1 MIKSLAVMAFAFLV
15 ACGAAH
21 AADPALSADA
31 NVKYLADN
39 AKKKGVVTRPSGL
52 QYRIIQNGSVKHPGM
67 NDIVEVYYTGK
78 LINGEVF
85 DGTEDGFPH
94 AFAAKDVIL
103 GWKEALL
110 IMREGDHWQ
119 LVIPP
124 QLAYG
129 LAGSKDGSIPPNQA
143 LVFDLQLLKVQEK
156 SQKQL
161 EEDAQQKAQED
172 EDASRRPGLRI
183 GEKTPDLERHNC

>member
-1 MIKSLAVMAFAFLV
+1 MIKSIAAVAIALLV
-15 ACGAAH
+15 ACGAAK

-31 NVKYLADN
+31 NAKYLADN

-52 QYRIIQNGSVKHPGM
+52 QYRIIQNGSGRHPGM
-67 NDIVEVYYTGK
+67 NDNVEVYYTGK
-78 LINGEVF
+78 LINGVVF
-85 DGTEDGFPH
+85 DGTEDGFPR
-94 AFAAKDVIL
+94 AFAAKDLIA

-129 LAGSKDGSIPPNQA
+129 LAGSKDGSIPPSQA
-143 LVFDLQLLKVQEK
+143 LVFDLQLLRVQEK
-156 SQKQL
+156 SQKEL
-161 EEDAQQKAQED
+161 EQEAQQKAQED
-172 EDASRRPGLRI
+172 EDASHAGPGS
-183 GEKTPDLERHNC
+183 E